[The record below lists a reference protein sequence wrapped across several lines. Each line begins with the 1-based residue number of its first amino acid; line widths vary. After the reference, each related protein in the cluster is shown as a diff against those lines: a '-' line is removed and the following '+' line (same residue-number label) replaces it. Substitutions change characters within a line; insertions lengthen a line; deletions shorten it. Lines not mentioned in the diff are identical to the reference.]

1 MKHFPPG
8 GSEKSTTSVLKKGCS
23 CKASWCGFSAQ
34 ESRTLSGSVGSPL
47 RSMVATA
54 CLVVAM
60 AVAGEP
66 HQPPQRHF
74 GEGAAMKVTGWV
86 NGLPTDANASGFVL
100 PLTLDRAVTGWV
112 VDLNNPMAKLRI
124 DFALGGRHVG
134 SANVTGKLKLYPW
147 AHSVSPR
154 HKVDRSRSR
163 SVVTLTTR
171 TSTLSNAAYI
181 ALCSNADKHTG
192 ARSIVRM

>member
-1 MKHFPPG
+1 MTSDICF
-8 GSEKSTTSVLKKGCS
+8 EKRVFMHVKLVL
-23 CKASWCGFSAQ
+23 ARHPQAP
-34 ESRTLSGSVGSPL
+34 RTLSGSVASPL

-86 NGLPTDANASGFVL
+86 NGLPTNANASGFVL

-154 HKVDRSRSR
+154 HKVDRSQ
-163 SVVTLTTR
+163 
-171 TSTLSNAAYI
+171 I
-181 ALCSNADKHTG
+181 
-192 ARSIVRM
+192 